1 MEISMNSGM
10 DRRRRNKKLK
20 IARNIAI
27 ALVPI
32 IIIGLLIFRLGTDA
46 KSMLSEANTLKTDLK
61 AVMTGVKE
69 RDVESAQNATLK
81 LDNTVRKLDRT
92 LSSPVWKAVSHAPFA
107 GKYVKSVNTLVSVAE
122 DASDNIL
129 KPALDVMDEYP
140 LEGLKVGDGF
150 SVSTINAYLNLLE
163 DIEPRIESMTT
174 KMQTVKLPLGKTEM
188 LSEYTQ
194 MLTKLTAAYKE
205 NGEYLPL
212 FRAFL
217 GDGSDKLY
225 LLAAQNS
232 AEIRASGGFPGSMG
246 TIRIEDG
253 VLTIDDFK
261 TVYDMISVN
270 PPTEAHITDT
280 EYLLFSGSLDY
291 ARDACYI
298 PDFERVGEIWAL
310 AYESKNDE
318 HIDGVISL
326 TPVIIQKVLAYTGA
340 VTLSDGTELN
350 GDNATQMLQKDLY
363 YKYLSSNSS
372 YKISNANDYVDSLF
386 AETAKIVMGKLVD
399 DFDINRIADYSK
411 IFTDGGKDRTILM
424 WMEDETAESYV
435 KAAGCS
441 GALNDDPSNPEAGVF
456 FSGANGSKLGWFV
469 NLDTQIGDDVTIND
483 DGSRTY
489 DVTVTVSNDITRD
502 DMYRAGNYIIG
513 NYNGQVESYL
523 HLFAPAG
530 GTISDFETSNSMTM
544 NMDEYHGLE
553 VAYNVEFMLAPSNPV
568 TVTYKVTTA
577 PGVSTP
583 LKISQTP
590 TLQSYR

>member
-1 MEISMNSGM
+1 MNSGM

-469 NLDTQIGDDVTIND
+469 SLDTQIGDDVTIND

>member
-1 MEISMNSGM
+1 MNSGM

-81 LDNTVRKLDRT
+81 VDNTVRKLDRT

-363 YKYLSSNSS
+363 YKYLSNNSS
-372 YKISNANDYVDSLF
+372 YKVSNAYDYVDSLF

-469 NLDTQIGDDVTIND
+469 SLDTQIGDVTVND

-577 PGVSTP
+577 PGISTP

>member
-1 MEISMNSGM
+1 MNSGM

-205 NGEYLPL
+205 NGEYLAL

-363 YKYLSSNSS
+363 YKYLSNNSS
-372 YKISNANDYVDSLF
+372 YKVSNAYDYVDSLF

-469 NLDTQIGDDVTIND
+469 SLDTQIGDDVTIND

-530 GTISDFETSNSMTM
+530 GTISDFETSNSMAM

-583 LKISQTP
+583 LKIGQTP

>member
-1 MEISMNSGM
+1 MNSGM

-129 KPALDVMDEYP
+129 KPALDVIDEYP

-372 YKISNANDYVDSLF
+372 YKVSNAYDYVDSLF

-469 NLDTQIGDDVTIND
+469 SLDTQIGDDVTIND

>member
-1 MEISMNSGM
+1 MNSGM

-188 LSEYTQ
+188 LSEHTQ

-469 NLDTQIGDDVTIND
+469 SLDTQIGDVTVND

>member
-1 MEISMNSGM
+1 MNSGM

-81 LDNTVRKLDRT
+81 VDNTVRKLDRT

-469 NLDTQIGDDVTIND
+469 SLDTQIGDDVTIND

>member
-1 MEISMNSGM
+1 MNSGM

-129 KPALDVMDEYP
+129 KPALDVIDEYP

-469 NLDTQIGDDVTIND
+469 SLDTQIGDVTVND

-523 HLFAPAG
+523 HLFAPAD

-583 LKISQTP
+583 LKIGQTP

>member
-1 MEISMNSGM
+1 MNSGM

-69 RDVESAQNATLK
+69 RDVESAQNAILK

-372 YKISNANDYVDSLF
+372 YKVSNAYDYVDSLF

-469 NLDTQIGDDVTIND
+469 SLDTQIGDDVTIND

>member
-1 MEISMNSGM
+1 MNSGM

-441 GALNDDPSNPEAGVF
+441 GALNDDSSNPEAGVF
-456 FSGANGSKLGWFV
+456 FSGANGSKMGWLV
-469 NLDTQIGDDVTIND
+469 SHDTQIGDVTVND

>member
-1 MEISMNSGM
+1 MNSGM

-363 YKYLSSNSS
+363 YKYLSNNSS
-372 YKISNANDYVDSLF
+372 YKVSNAYDYVDSLF

-469 NLDTQIGDDVTIND
+469 SLDTQIGDDVTIND

-523 HLFAPAG
+523 HLFAPAD

>member
-1 MEISMNSGM
+1 MNSGM

-140 LEGLKVGDGF
+140 LDGLKVGDGF

-363 YKYLSSNSS
+363 YKYLSNNSS
-372 YKISNANDYVDSLF
+372 YKVSNAYDYVDSLF

-469 NLDTQIGDDVTIND
+469 SLDTQIGDDVTIND

>member
-1 MEISMNSGM
+1 MNSGM

-372 YKISNANDYVDSLF
+372 YKVSNAYDYVDSLF

-411 IFTDGGKDRTILM
+411 IFTDGGKDRTILI

-469 NLDTQIGDDVTIND
+469 SLDTQIGDDVTIND

>member
-1 MEISMNSGM
+1 MNSGM

-386 AETAKIVMGKLVD
+386 AETAKIVMGRLVD

-469 NLDTQIGDDVTIND
+469 SLDTQIGDVTVND

>member
-1 MEISMNSGM
+1 MNSGM

-163 DIEPRIESMTT
+163 DIEPRIESITT

-469 NLDTQIGDDVTIND
+469 SLDTQIGDDVTIND

>member
-1 MEISMNSGM
+1 MNSGM

-32 IIIGLLIFRLGTDA
+32 IIIGLLVFRLGTDA

-469 NLDTQIGDDVTIND
+469 SLDTQIGDVTVND

>member
-372 YKISNANDYVDSLF
+372 YKVSNAYDYVDSLF

-469 NLDTQIGDDVTIND
+469 SLDTQIGDDVTIND

>member
-1 MEISMNSGM
+1 MNSGM

-92 LSSPVWKAVSHAPFA
+92 LSSPVWKAVLHAPFA

-469 NLDTQIGDDVTIND
+469 SLDTQIGDVTVND

>member
-1 MEISMNSGM
+1 MNSGM

-386 AETAKIVMGKLVD
+386 AETAKIVMGKLID

-469 NLDTQIGDDVTIND
+469 SLDTQIGDVTVND

>member
-1 MEISMNSGM
+1 MNSGM

-81 LDNTVRKLDRT
+81 VDNTVRKLDRT

-194 MLTKLTAAYKE
+194 VLTKLTAAYKE

-310 AYESKNDE
+310 AYESENKE

-441 GALNDDPSNPEAGVF
+441 GALNDEPSNPEAGVF

-544 NMDEYHGLE
+544 HMDEYHGLE

>member
-1 MEISMNSGM
+1 MNSGM

-372 YKISNANDYVDSLF
+372 YKVSNAYDYVDSLF

-441 GALNDDPSNPEAGVF
+441 GALNDDSSNPEAGVF

-469 NLDTQIGDDVTIND
+469 SLDTQIGDDVTIND

-583 LKISQTP
+583 LKIGQTP

>member
-1 MEISMNSGM
+1 MNSGM

-188 LSEYTQ
+188 ISEYTQ

-363 YKYLSSNSS
+363 YKYLSNNSS
-372 YKISNANDYVDSLF
+372 YKVSNAYDYVDSLF

-469 NLDTQIGDDVTIND
+469 SLDTQIGDVTVND

>member
-1 MEISMNSGM
+1 MNSGM

-129 KPALDVMDEYP
+129 KPALDVIDEYP

-150 SVSTINAYLNLLE
+150 SVSKINAYLNLLE

-469 NLDTQIGDDVTIND
+469 SLDTQIGDVTVND

>member
-1 MEISMNSGM
+1 MNSGM

-363 YKYLSSNSS
+363 YKYLSNNSS
-372 YKISNANDYVDSLF
+372 YKVSNAYDYVDSLF

-424 WMEDETAESYV
+424 WMEDETAESYI

-469 NLDTQIGDDVTIND
+469 SLDTQIGDDVTIND

>member
-1 MEISMNSGM
+1 MNSGM

-310 AYESKNDE
+310 EYESKNDE
-318 HIDGVISL
+318 LIDGVISL

-363 YKYLSSNSS
+363 YKYLSNNSS
-372 YKISNANDYVDSLF
+372 YKVSNAYDYVDSLF

-469 NLDTQIGDDVTIND
+469 SLDTQIGDDVTIND

-523 HLFAPAG
+523 HLFAPAD
-530 GTISDFETSNSMTM
+530 GTISNFETSNSMTM

>member
-1 MEISMNSGM
+1 MNSGM

-372 YKISNANDYVDSLF
+372 YRISNANDYVDSLF

-441 GALNDDPSNPEAGVF
+441 GALNDDSSNPEAGVF

-469 NLDTQIGDDVTIND
+469 SLDTQIGDVTVND

>member
-1 MEISMNSGM
+1 MNSGM

-469 NLDTQIGDDVTIND
+469 SLDTQIGDVTVND

-530 GTISDFETSNSMTM
+530 GTISDFETSNSMAM

-583 LKISQTP
+583 LKIGQTP

>member
-1 MEISMNSGM
+1 MNSGM

-107 GKYVKSVNTLVSVAE
+107 GKYVKSVNTLVSAAE

-363 YKYLSSNSS
+363 YKYLSNNSS
-372 YKISNANDYVDSLF
+372 YKVSNAYDYVDSLF

-469 NLDTQIGDDVTIND
+469 SLDTQIGDDVTIND

-523 HLFAPAG
+523 HLFAPAD

>member
-1 MEISMNSGM
+1 MNSGM

-372 YKISNANDYVDSLF
+372 YKVSNAYDYVDSLF

-456 FSGANGSKLGWFV
+456 FSGANGSKLGWFLS
-469 NLDTQIGDDVTIND
+469 LDTQIGDDVTIND

>member
-1 MEISMNSGM
+1 MNSGM

-61 AVMTGVKE
+61 AVMTDVKE

-81 LDNTVRKLDRT
+81 VDNTVRKLDRT

-310 AYESKNDE
+310 AYESENKE

-544 NMDEYHGLE
+544 HMDEYHGLE

>member
-1 MEISMNSGM
+1 MNSGM

-107 GKYVKSVNTLVSVAE
+107 GKYVKSVNTLVSAAE

-363 YKYLSSNSS
+363 YKYLSNNSS
-372 YKISNANDYVDSLF
+372 YKVSNAYDYVDSLF

-469 NLDTQIGDDVTIND
+469 SLDTQIGDDVTIND

-523 HLFAPAG
+523 HLFAAAD

>member
-1 MEISMNSGM
+1 
-10 DRRRRNKKLK
+10 
-20 IARNIAI
+20 
-27 ALVPI
+27 
-32 IIIGLLIFRLGTDA
+32 
-46 KSMLSEANTLKTDLK
+46 MLSEANTLKTDLK

-363 YKYLSSNSS
+363 YKYLSNNSS
-372 YKISNANDYVDSLF
+372 YKVSNAYDYVDSLF

-469 NLDTQIGDDVTIND
+469 SLDTQIGDDVTIND

-530 GTISDFETSNSMTM
+530 GTISDFETSNSMAM

-583 LKISQTP
+583 LKIGQTP

>member
-1 MEISMNSGM
+1 MNSGM

-350 GDNATQMLQKDLY
+350 GNNATQMLQKDLY

-372 YKISNANDYVDSLF
+372 YKVSNAYDYVDSLF

-469 NLDTQIGDDVTIND
+469 SLDTQIGDDVTIND

-530 GTISDFETSNSMTM
+530 GTISDFETSNSMAM

-583 LKISQTP
+583 LKIGQTP